1 MRTGPVWATVTVTDK
16 KMDQNPEAECN
27 DCGKKFCGGA
37 NRILRHIMEKR
48 KCSTPA
54 LQKLKAKLIE
64 EEANKA
70 TAKEKKQAIVE
81 PDEAAEQPEK
91 KFKIEGGLNQ
101 DPGGGVWRAPQGRAG
116 TWREGPEVFVCASAV
131 RYVASSPEAGRHCI
145 HCIKTVSGPS
155 VHTSAYVFT
164 Y

>member
-1 MRTGPVWATVTVTDK
+1 MRAGPVWATVTVTDK
-16 KMDQNPEAECN
+16 KIDQNPEVECN

-37 NRILRHIMEKR
+37 NRISRHIMEKC

-70 TAKEKKQAIVE
+70 MAKEKKH
-81 PDEAAEQPEK
+81 EAGHRRSRRSRRAAREEVQDRGRAQPA
-91 KFKIEGGLNQ
+91 
-101 DPGGGVWRAPQGRAG
+101 GGVWRAPQGRAG